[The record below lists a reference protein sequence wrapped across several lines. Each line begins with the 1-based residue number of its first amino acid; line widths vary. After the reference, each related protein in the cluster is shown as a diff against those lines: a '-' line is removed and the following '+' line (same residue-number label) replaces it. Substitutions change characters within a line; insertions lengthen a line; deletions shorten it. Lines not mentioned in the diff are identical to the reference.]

1 MTTEILVVCHANI
14 GRSPMAAVLLEQ
26 RLRAR
31 GVADL
36 LVGSAGVLRDGD
48 TASPHSVSTM
58 HRRGLDLATHRSR
71 RLQPAF
77 VADADLVV
85 GMEREQVREA
95 ILCAPEAWSRCFT
108 LKELVRRGEAVGPRP
123 AGASLTTWIA
133 RVHEGRNRRD
143 LLGASPLDDL
153 TDPTGGTLA
162 EHEDTAREL
171 EDLLEQLVNLA
182 WPHARPAEPPSAP

>member
-1 MTTEILVVCHANI
+1 
-14 GRSPMAAVLLEQ
+14 MAAVLLEQ

-36 LVGSAGVLRDGD
+36 QVGSAGVLRDGEP
-48 TASPHSVSTM
+48 ASPHSVSAM
-58 HRRGLDLATHRSR
+58 HRRGLNLATHRSR

-108 LKELVRRGEAVGPRP
+108 LKELVRRADAVRPRRP
-123 AGASLTTWIA
+123 DEPLRAWLE
-133 RVHEGRNRRD
+133 RVHLGRERSMLVGFD
-143 LLGASPLDDL
+143 AADGVADPYGGSLDDF
-153 TDPTGGTLA
+153 
-162 EHEDTAREL
+162 ERTAVEL
-171 EDLLEQLVNLA
+171 EGLLDRVVTLGWGRAV
-182 WPHARPAEPPSAP
+182 